1 MPKLLYASVRFVPIF
16 LPFRRN
22 YALYEKKLNEVIRE
36 IIRNDLSE
44 MQRKTIVYVFYEGYT
59 HSQIA
64 ELMDVN
70 RSTVEN
76 HIGRALEKIRMKLK
90 ERNMI

>member
-1 MPKLLYASVRFVPIF
+1 MSAITNVISAGV
-16 LPFRRN
+16 
-22 YALYEKKLNEVIRE
+22 AEEYEKKELNEVIRE

-59 HSQIA
+59 HRQTA
-64 ELMDVN
+64 ELMGVN

-76 HIGRALEKIRMKLK
+76 HIGRALEKIKMKLK
-90 ERNMI
+90 EKDMI